1 MAITLKERLNIG
13 DATVTPW
20 GGIGSQLDK
29 KPFEKDI
36 AGGGYTGLPF
46 IKPVVPKT
54 LGQYFSQTSE
64 ALSLDFP
71 IRGGSYEELAARQ
84 DFARIDRFIEFRPQ
98 GPAFVDKQ
106 TGLALSNPRIETGYN
121 GGLGGIYGVE
131 NTRLYSVSSLGGPPN
146 LLTQMTAGGTGFH
159 YPALGQGQD
168 LLDPLN
174 LYAYNVATKTTN
186 ENRLVSLYNLNL
198 NKEGA
203 PISQTSLRLGLT
215 NSTNNTI
222 GGDTSALEDLLG
234 ISLSGLGNTNLPPDV
249 LLQRYPG
256 GPGSRYGIGET
267 LIYRSTNAAGAP
279 ISTKDAPLFLGP
291 FTNDIKGINVQ
302 GRPNITLN
310 YDEYVGLSLIQQL
323 NNNFQNNVS
332 TTLGQ
337 EQGDGYIRAEQG
349 TAGPTTTTFFS
360 NTLAYDELLR
370 NQQGSYNDF
379 RKRVIN
385 SNTVATSNYTEYNMP
400 RRIGTGDV
408 GVRTASQ
415 RKKTNI
421 IVASTVDTVNA
432 SEINGTTL
440 GTVNGDVTPTF
451 PRDLIKFRF
460 QTLDNK
466 SGLPT
471 TTTFRAFLTG
481 YNDSHEAQWNAK
493 RYTGRGE
500 NFYTYQGHDRTVN
513 FNFKVAAQS
522 KYEMAPLYRKLNF
535 LLSSLYPDYTA
546 GTGFM
551 RGNITTLTIGDLF
564 INTPGILQSLNLTV
578 DDNYPWEIAMD
589 EPELG
594 ESKDMQEAPQ
604 IIDVAVTFKPIMST
618 LPTKGV
624 NSKILLQGSKF
635 IGKYTGTGDTNL
647 DLQINPNGI
656 DASEP
661 ISPPGTNFITP
672 NFNPNRNIDDLL
684 VFPGQNNTALG

>member
-13 DATVTPW
+13 DATANPW

-54 LGQYFSQTSE
+54 LGQYFSLTTE
-64 ALSLDFP
+64 ALSLDYP

-106 TGLALSNPRIETGYN
+106 TGLALSNPKIETGYN
-121 GGLGGIYGVE
+121 GGVGGIFGVE
-131 NTRLYSVSSLGGPPN
+131 NTRLYSVSALGGPPN
-146 LLTQMTAGGTGFH
+146 LLTQLTAGGTGFH
-159 YPALGQGQD
+159 YPNLGVGQD

-174 LYAYNVATKTTN
+174 LYAYNVATKDTN
-186 ENRLVSLYNLNL
+186 ENRLVSLYNLNISE
-198 NKEGA
+198 EGA
-203 PISQTSLRLGLT
+203 PLSQTSLRLGLT

-234 ISLSGLGNTNLPPDV
+234 INLSGLNTPNTPPDV

-279 ISTKDAPLFLGP
+279 ISTKDAPLFVGP
-291 FTNDIKGINVQ
+291 FTNDIKGNNVQ
-302 GRPNITLN
+302 GRPNISLDYN
-310 YDEYVGLSLIQQL
+310 DFVGLSLIQQL
-323 NNNFQNNVS
+323 NNDFQNNIS

-370 NQQGSYNDF
+370 DQQGSYNDF
-379 RKRVIN
+379 RKRVID
-385 SNTVATSNYTEYNMP
+385 SSIVATSNYTDYNMP
-400 RRIGTGDV
+400 KRIGTGDV
-408 GVRTASQ
+408 GVRTARQ
-415 RKKTNI
+415 RSKTNI

-432 SEINGTTL
+432 SEINGTT
-440 GTVNGDVTPTF
+440 NGLIDGEQRETF

-460 QTLDNK
+460 QVLDNN

-481 YNDSHEAQWNAK
+481 YNDSHTAQWDSK

-500 NFYTYQGHDRTVN
+500 NFYTYQGHDRTVS

-535 LLSSLYPDYTA
+535 LLSSLYPDYTDS
-546 GTGFM
+546 GFM

-564 INTPGILQSLNLTV
+564 YNTPGILTSLNLTV
-578 DDNYPWEIAMD
+578 DDNYPWEIAMN

-604 IIDVAVTFKPIMST
+604 IIDVAVEFKPIMSVA
-618 LPTKGV
+618 PIREKHSSNGPIV
-624 NSKILLQGSKF
+624 NSKILLQGSKW
-635 IGKYTGTGDTNL
+635 IGKSQENSIATLEQQINTSETGVDFIPTLSPNTSNINDLFEVPGQTGT
-647 DLQINPNGI
+647 
-656 DASEP
+656 
-661 ISPPGTNFITP
+661 
-672 NFNPNRNIDDLL
+672 
-684 VFPGQNNTALG
+684 ALA

>member
-1 MAITLKERLNIG
+1 MAITLKERLNTG

-46 IKPVVPKT
+46 IKPIVPKT

-64 ALSLDFP
+64 ALSLDYP

-84 DFARIDRFIEFRPQ
+84 DFSRIDKFIEFRPQ

-121 GGLGGIYGVE
+121 GGVGGIFGVE
-131 NTRLYSVSSLGGPPN
+131 NTRFYSVASGGGPPN
-146 LLTQMTAGGTGFH
+146 LLTQLTAGGTGFH

-174 LYAYNVATKTTN
+174 LYAYTVASKDTN

-198 NKEGA
+198 NEEGTT
-203 PISQTSLRLGLT
+203 PSQTSFRLGLT
-215 NSTNNTI
+215 NSTNSKV
-222 GGDTSALEDLLG
+222 GGDVSALEELLG
-234 ISLSGLGNTNLPPDV
+234 ISLDKLGNTNQPPDV

-267 LIYRSTNAAGAP
+267 LIYRATNAAGAM
-279 ISTKDAPLFLGP
+279 ISTRDAPLFLGP
-291 FTNDIKGINVQ
+291 YTNNIKGTNVQ

-310 YDEYVGLSLIQQL
+310 YNDYVGLSLIQQL
-323 NNNFQNNVS
+323 SNNFQNKIS

-337 EQGDGYIRAEQG
+337 EQGDGFIRAEQG

-360 NTLAYDELLR
+360 NTLAYDELLKD
-370 NQQGSYNDF
+370 QQGSYNDF

-385 SNTVATSNYTEYNMP
+385 PRTVATSDYINYNMP
-400 RRIGTGDV
+400 KRIGTGNV
-408 GVRTASQ
+408 GGRTASQ
-415 RKKTNI
+415 RTKTNI
-421 IVASTVDTVNA
+421 IVASTIDTVNS
-432 SEINGTTL
+432 SEINGTI
-440 GTVNGDVTPTF
+440 NGLIDGEQKTTF

-460 QTLDNK
+460 QTIDNDN
-466 SGLPT
+466 GLPT

-481 YNDSHEAQWNAK
+481 YNDSHEAQWDAK

-500 NFYTYQGHDRTVN
+500 NFYTYQGHDRTVK

-535 LLSSLYPDYTA
+535 LLSSLYPDYNKSNYL
-546 GTGFM
+546 

-564 INTPGILQSLNLTV
+564 VNTPGILTSLNLTV
-578 DDNYPWEIAMD
+578 NDDYPWEIAMN

-594 ESKDMQEAPQ
+594 DSSDMKEVPQ
-604 IIDVAVTFKPIMST
+604 IIDVSATFKPIMET
-618 LPTKGV
+618 APTKGTK
-624 NSKILLQGSKF
+624 SKILFANDSTQ
-635 IGKYTGTGDTNL
+635 
-647 DLQINPNGI
+647 
-656 DASEP
+656 A
-661 ISPPGTNFITP
+661 
-672 NFNPNRNIDDLL
+672 
-684 VFPGQNNTALG
+684 NNWLTT

>member
-1 MAITLKERLNIG
+1 MAITLKERLNTG

-54 LGQYFSQTSE
+54 LGQYFSLTSE
-64 ALSLDFP
+64 ALSLDYP

-84 DFARIDRFIEFRPQ
+84 DFSRIDKFIEFRPQ

-121 GGLGGIYGVE
+121 GGVGGIFGVE
-131 NTRLYSVSSLGGPPN
+131 NTRFYSVASGGGPPN
-146 LLTQMTAGGTGFH
+146 LLTQLTAGGTGFH

-174 LYAYNVATKTTN
+174 LYAYTVASKDTN

-198 NKEGA
+198 NEEGTT
-203 PISQTSLRLGLT
+203 PSQTSFRLGLT
-215 NSTNNTI
+215 NSTNSKV
-222 GGDTSALEDLLG
+222 GGDVSALEELLG
-234 ISLSGLGNTNLPPDV
+234 ISLDGLGNTNLPPDV

-267 LIYRSTNAAGAP
+267 LIYRATNAAGAM
-279 ISTKDAPLFLGP
+279 ISTRDAPLFIGP
-291 FTNDIKGINVQ
+291 YTNDIKGTNVQ
-302 GRPNITLN
+302 GRPNLTLN
-310 YDEYVGLSLIQQL
+310 YNNYVGLSLIQQL
-323 NNNFQNNVS
+323 SNNFQNKIS

-337 EQGDGYIRAEQG
+337 EQGDGFIRAEQG

-360 NTLAYDELLR
+360 NTLAYDELLKD
-370 NQQGSYNDF
+370 QQGSYNDF

-385 SNTVATSNYTEYNMP
+385 PRTVATSDYINYNMP
-400 RRIGTGDV
+400 KRIGTGNV
-408 GVRTASQ
+408 GGRTASQ
-415 RKKTNI
+415 RTKTNI
-421 IVASTVDTVNA
+421 IVASTIDTVNS
-432 SEINGTTL
+432 SEINGTI
-440 GTVNGDVTPTF
+440 NGLIDGEQKTTF

-460 QTLDNK
+460 QTIDNDN
-466 SGLPT
+466 GLPT

-481 YNDSHEAQWNAK
+481 YNDSHEAQWDAK

-500 NFYTYQGHDRTVN
+500 NFYTYQGHDRTVS

-535 LLSSLYPDYTA
+535 LLSSLYPDYNKSNYL
-546 GTGFM
+546 

-564 INTPGILQSLNLTV
+564 VNTPGILTSLNLTV
-578 DDNYPWEIAMD
+578 DDNYPWEIAMN

-594 ESKDMQEAPQ
+594 ESKDMQEVPQ
-604 IIDVAVTFKPIMST
+604 IIDVAVTFKPIMSVT
-618 LPTKGV
+618 PIREKHSLNGPIV

-635 IGKYTGTGDTNL
+635 IGKNQANAIFDPEFNTSETGVD
-647 DLQINPNGI
+647 
-656 DASEP
+656 EV
-661 ISPPGTNFITP
+661 ITP
-672 NFNPNRNIDDLL
+672 TIDFDRADDL
-684 VFPGQNNTALG
+684 FRTPGNNTGLA

>member
-29 KPFEKDI
+29 KPYEKDI

-54 LGQYFSQTSE
+54 LGQYFSITTE
-64 ALSLDFP
+64 ALSLDYP

-121 GGLGGIYGVE
+121 GGVGGIYGVE

-146 LLTQMTAGGTGFH
+146 LLTQLTAGGTGFH
-159 YPALGQGQD
+159 YPNLGVGQD

-174 LYAYNVATKTTN
+174 LYAYNVATKDTN

-198 NKEGA
+198 NEEGA

-222 GGDTSALEDLLG
+222 GGDTSVLEELLG

-291 FTNDIKGINVQ
+291 FTNDIKGTNVQ
-302 GRPNITLN
+302 GRPNISLDYN
-310 YDEYVGLSLIQQL
+310 DFVGLSLIQQL
-323 NNNFQNNVS
+323 NNNFQNNTS

-337 EQGDGYIRAEQG
+337 EQGDGFIRAEQG

-379 RKRVIN
+379 RKRVIDP
-385 SNTVATSNYTEYNMP
+385 SVVATSNYTNYNMP
-400 RRIGTGDV
+400 KRIGTGDV
-408 GVRTASQ
+408 GVRTARQ
-415 RKKTNI
+415 RNKTNI
-421 IVASTVDTVNA
+421 IVASTIDTVNS
-432 SEINGTTL
+432 SEINGTA
-440 GTVNGDVTPTF
+440 NGLIDGEQKTTF

-460 QTLDNK
+460 QTIDNDN
-466 SGLPT
+466 GLPT

-481 YNDSHEAQWNAK
+481 YNDSHEAQWDAK

-535 LLSSLYPDYTA
+535 LLSSLYPDYNSSQYL
-546 GTGFM
+546 

-564 INTPGILQSLNLTV
+564 INTPGILTSLNLTV
-578 DDNYPWEIAMD
+578 DDNYPWEIAMN

-594 ESKDMQEAPQ
+594 ESKDMQETPQ
-604 IIDVAVTFKPIMST
+604 IIDVAVVFKPIMSVT
-618 LPTKGV
+618 PIREKHSSNGPIV
-624 NSKILLQGSKF
+624 NSKILLQGSKI
-635 IGKYTGTGDTNL
+635 IGKSQENNISTL
-647 DLQINPNGI
+647 KQQINT
-656 DASEP
+656 SET
-661 ISPPGTNFITP
+661 GVDEVITP
-672 NFNPNRNIDDLL
+672 TIDFNRSDDL
-684 VFPGQNNTALG
+684 FETPGLIDTALA

>member
-13 DATVTPW
+13 DATANPW

-54 LGQYFSQTSE
+54 LGQYFSLTTE
-64 ALSLDFP
+64 ALSLDYP

-106 TGLALSNPRIETGYN
+106 TGLALSNPKIETGYN
-121 GGLGGIYGVE
+121 GGVGGIFGVE
-131 NTRLYSVSSLGGPPN
+131 NTRLYSVSALGGPPN
-146 LLTQMTAGGTGFH
+146 LLTQLTAGGTGFH
-159 YPALGQGQD
+159 YPNLGVGQD

-174 LYAYNVATKTTN
+174 LYAYNVATKDTN
-186 ENRLVSLYNLNL
+186 ENRLVSLYNLNISE
-198 NKEGA
+198 EGA
-203 PISQTSLRLGLT
+203 PLSQTSLRLGLT

-234 ISLSGLGNTNLPPDV
+234 INLSGLNTPNTPPDV

-279 ISTKDAPLFLGP
+279 ISTKDAPLFVGP
-291 FTNDIKGINVQ
+291 FTNDIKGNNVQ
-302 GRPNITLN
+302 GRPNISLDYN
-310 YDEYVGLSLIQQL
+310 DFVGLSLIQQL
-323 NNNFQNNVS
+323 NNDFQNNIS

-370 NQQGSYNDF
+370 DQQGSYNDF
-379 RKRVIN
+379 RKRVID
-385 SNTVATSNYTEYNMP
+385 SSIVATSNYTDYNMP
-400 RRIGTGDV
+400 KRIGTGDV
-408 GVRTASQ
+408 GVRTARQ
-415 RKKTNI
+415 RSKTNI

-432 SEINGTTL
+432 SEINGTT
-440 GTVNGDVTPTF
+440 NGLIDGEQRETF

-460 QTLDNK
+460 QVLDNN

-481 YNDSHEAQWNAK
+481 YNDSHTAQWDSK

-500 NFYTYQGHDRTVN
+500 NFYTYQGHDRTVS

-535 LLSSLYPDYTA
+535 LLSSLYPDYTDS
-546 GTGFM
+546 GFM

-564 INTPGILQSLNLTV
+564 YNTPGILTSLNLTV
-578 DDNYPWEIAMD
+578 DDNYPWEIAMN

-604 IIDVAVTFKPIMST
+604 IIDVAVEFKPIMSVA
-618 LPTKGV
+618 PIREKHSSNGPIV
-624 NSKILLQGSKF
+624 NSKILLQGSKW
-635 IGKYTGTGDTNL
+635 IGKSQENSIATL
-647 DLQINPNGI
+647 EQQINTSETGI
-656 DASEP
+656 D
-661 ISPPGTNFITP
+661 SPVTRP
-672 NFNPNRNIDDLL
+672 NLNSNIDLFE
-684 VFPGQNNTALG
+684 VPGQNTALA

>member
-1 MAITLKERLNIG
+1 MAITLKERLNTG

-54 LGQYFSQTSE
+54 LGQYFSLTSE
-64 ALSLDFP
+64 ALSLDYP

-84 DFARIDRFIEFRPQ
+84 DFSRIDKFIEFRPQ

-121 GGLGGIYGVE
+121 GGVGGIFGVE
-131 NTRLYSVSSLGGPPN
+131 NTRFYSVASGGGPPN
-146 LLTQMTAGGTGFH
+146 LLTQLTAGGTGFH

-174 LYAYNVATKTTN
+174 LYAYTVASKDTN

-198 NKEGA
+198 NEEGTT
-203 PISQTSLRLGLT
+203 PSQTSFRLGLT
-215 NSTNNTI
+215 NSTNSKV
-222 GGDTSALEDLLG
+222 GGDVSALEELLG
-234 ISLSGLGNTNLPPDV
+234 ISLDGLGNTNLPPDV

-267 LIYRSTNAAGAP
+267 LIYRATNAAGAM
-279 ISTKDAPLFLGP
+279 ISTRDAPLFLGP
-291 FTNDIKGINVQ
+291 YTNNIKGTNVQ

-310 YDEYVGLSLIQQL
+310 YNDYVGLSLIQQL
-323 NNNFQNNVS
+323 SNNFQNKIS

-337 EQGDGYIRAEQG
+337 EQGDGFIRAEQG

-360 NTLAYDELLR
+360 NTLAYDELLKD
-370 NQQGSYNDF
+370 QQGSYNDF

-385 SNTVATSNYTEYNMP
+385 PNTVATSDYINYNMP
-400 RRIGTGDV
+400 KRIGTGNV
-408 GVRTASQ
+408 GGRTASQ
-415 RKKTNI
+415 RTKTNI
-421 IVASTVDTVNA
+421 IVASTIDTVNS
-432 SEINGTTL
+432 SEINGTI
-440 GTVNGDVTPTF
+440 NGLIDGEQKTTF

-460 QTLDNK
+460 QTIDNDN
-466 SGLPT
+466 GLPT

-481 YNDSHEAQWNAK
+481 YNDSHEAQWDAK

-535 LLSSLYPDYTA
+535 LLSSLYPDYNKSNYL
-546 GTGFM
+546 

-564 INTPGILQSLNLTV
+564 VNTPGILTSLNLTV
-578 DDNYPWEIAMD
+578 DDNYPWEIAMN

-594 ESKDMQEAPQ
+594 ESKDMQEVPQ
-604 IIDVAVTFKPIMST
+604 IIDVAVTFKPIMSVT
-618 LPTKGV
+618 PIREKHSLNGPIV

-635 IGKYTGTGDTNL
+635 IGKNQANAIFDPEFNTSETGVD
-647 DLQINPNGI
+647 
-656 DASEP
+656 EV
-661 ISPPGTNFITP
+661 ITP
-672 NFNPNRNIDDLL
+672 TIDFDRADDL
-684 VFPGQNNTALG
+684 FRTPGNNTGLA

>member
-13 DATVTPW
+13 NATAEPW

-29 KPFEKDI
+29 RPFEKDI

-54 LGQYFSQTSE
+54 LGQYFSLTTE
-64 ALSLDFP
+64 ALSLDYP

-106 TGLALSNPRIETGYN
+106 TGLALSNPKIETGYN
-121 GGLGGIYGVE
+121 GGVGGIFGVE
-131 NTRLYSVSSLGGPPN
+131 NTRLYSVSALGGPPN
-146 LLTQMTAGGTGFH
+146 LLTQLTAGGTGFH
-159 YPALGQGQD
+159 YPNLGVGQD

-174 LYAYNVATKTTN
+174 LYAYNVATKDTN
-186 ENRLVSLYNLNL
+186 ENRLVSLYNLNVSE
-198 NKEGA
+198 EGA
-203 PISQTSLRLGLT
+203 PLSQTSLRLGLT
-215 NSTNNTI
+215 NSTNNVVGRDI
-222 GGDTSALEDLLG
+222 SSLEQILG
-234 ISLSGLGNTNLPPDV
+234 VELSGFRKPTAPPDS

-279 ISTKDAPLFLGP
+279 IATKDAPLFVGP
-291 FTNDIKGINVQ
+291 FTNDIKGTNVQ
-302 GRPNITLN
+302 GRPNISLDYN
-310 YDEYVGLSLIQQL
+310 DFVGLSLIQQL
-323 NNNFQNNVS
+323 NNNFQNNTS

-337 EQGDGYIRAEQG
+337 EEGDGFIRAEQG

-370 NQQGSYNDF
+370 DQQGSYNDF
-379 RKRVIN
+379 RKRVID
-385 SNTVATSNYTEYNMP
+385 SSIVATSNYTDYNMP
-400 RRIGTGDV
+400 KRIGTGDV
-408 GVRTASQ
+408 GVRTAAQ

-421 IVASTVDTVNA
+421 IVASTVDTVNS
-432 SEINGTTL
+432 SEINGTNL

-460 QTLDNK
+460 QVLDNK

-481 YNDSHEAQWNAK
+481 YNDSHQAQWDSK

-500 NFYTYQGHDRTVN
+500 NFYIYQGHDRTVS
-513 FNFKVAAQS
+513 FNFKVAAQT

-535 LLSSLYPDYTA
+535 LLSSLYPDYTN
-546 GTGFM
+546 TGFM

-564 INTPGILQSLNLTV
+564 INTPGILTSLNLTV
-578 DDNYPWEIAMD
+578 DDNYPWEIAMN

-594 ESKDMQEAPQ
+594 ESKDMQETPQ
-604 IIDVAVTFKPIMST
+604 IIDVAVEFKPIMKT

-624 NSKILLQGSKF
+624 NSKILLQGSKW
-635 IGKYTGTGDTNL
+635 IGRSQENNVATL
-647 DLQINPNGI
+647 EQQINTSETGI
-656 DASEP
+656 D
-661 ISPPGTNFITP
+661 SPVTP
-672 NFNPNRNIDDLL
+672 PNLNPNIDDL
-684 VFPGQNNTALG
+684 FEIPGQIDTALA